1 VYVTGTDFGAQDR
14 PFISPKLYRDLFKPF
29 HKRVNEWIHGH
40 TGWKTFMH
48 SDGAM
53 WRLLDD
59 VVEAGFD
66 ILNPVQTSAADM
78 DPARLKETYGDRIT
92 FWGAGIET
100 QTTLPFG
107 TPAEIRAEVANRMRI
122 FGRGGG
128 FVFTTI
134 HNLQTGVPAENIV
147 ALYDAVNRYR
157 AYPVGQARSK
167 EASR

>member
-1 VYVTGTDFGAQDR
+1 
-14 PFISPKLYRDLFKPF
+14 
-29 HKRVNEWIHGH
+29 VNEWIHGH

-48 SDGAM
+48 SAGAM

-107 TPAEIRAEVANRMRI
+107 TPAEIRAEVADRMRI

-134 HNLQTGVPAENIV
+134 HNL
-147 ALYDAVNRYR
+147 RR
-157 AYPVGQARSK
+157 
-167 EASR
+167 ASRPRTSSPCTTP